1 MKKIRTSISQT
12 QQKITDLL
20 YSGVSPSQLS
30 LAIVLGFICGLFPIP
45 GTTTVPTLAFAFAFK
60 LNTPIMMIINYLAT
74 PLNLLSFVY
83 FIRVGEQLA
92 GVESVSLGD
101 LKTALFNDIIG
112 GIQQF
117 SFSLF
122 LGIVAWMIFVP
133 LATLVLFFPLKF
145 VLQRASQKVHP
156 KLEHS
161 L

>member
-1 MKKIRTSISQT
+1 MIIK
-12 QQKITDLL
+12 
-20 YSGVSPSQLS
+20 
-30 LAIVLGFICGLFPIP
+30 
-45 GTTTVPTLAFAFAFK
+45 AFK